1 MNSSQMDFIQEVAV
15 LFNQFML
22 FVQVADED
30 DNNIIEIVILRR
42 RQDILRQLLQGQRLI
57 LHRIHANRTIYYT
70 AYVGTWFAT
79 YPEIQF
85 KRDFRFTKRTFQV

>member
-1 MNSSQMDFIQEVAV
+1 MDFIQEVAV

-22 FVQVADED
+22 FIQVADED
-30 DNNIIEIVILRR
+30 DNNIIETVILRR
-42 RQDILRQLLQGQRLI
+42 RQDILRQLLQRQRLI
-57 LHRIHANRTIYYT
+57 LHQIHAKRTIYYT

-85 KRDFRFTKRTFQV
+85 KRHFRLTKRTFQV

>member
-1 MNSSQMDFIQEVAV
+1 
-15 LFNQFML
+15 LL

-30 DNNIIEIVILRR
+30 DNNIIETVILRR
-42 RQDILRQLLQGQRLI
+42 RQDILRQLLQRQRLI

-70 AYVGTWFAT
+70 AYVGTWFET

-85 KRDFRFTKRTFQV
+85 NDPIQILSMPQNLKYDNH